1 MNTSAQAM
9 TMDEERPRPA
19 RVAPHATH
27 KFKLLLKREFWEHK
41 GGFFWAPIWAGGISL
56 VLTLMALVVAEVA
69 GRRAVASGKMQI
81 DGDININGLDLSALT
96 SKMDAGDL
104 QKLAG
109 GIDISAVMSSA
120 WPMVVLAFVVFFYC
134 LGSLYDERKDRS
146 VLFWKSLPVSDRD
159 TVLSKAASALLVA
172 PLIAVG
178 VAIACMFG
186 FLLLLSTF
194 VLLHNG
200 NPMTLVWGP
209 GNPLQLAGSML
220 ATIPVY
226 ALWALPTVG
235 WLLLCSAWSKSK
247 PFLWAIMLPVFA
259 GIFIS
264 WFDIMNVFNLESG
277 WFWKNI
283 VARGLLSAVPG
294 TWFDVAH
301 INNAH
306 ITSSE
311 AARQIESV
319 HQLLSLKTT
328 YSVLLTPQLWIGA
341 VVGAAMIYGAIRL
354 RRWRDDN

>member
-1 MNTSAQAM
+1 MNTSANAM
-9 TMDEERPRPA
+9 AMDEDRPRPA
-19 RVAPHATH
+19 RPAPHATH

-41 GGFFWAPIWAGGISL
+41 GGFFWAPLWAGAISL

-69 GRRAVASGKMQI
+69 ARRAVASGKMQI

-96 SKMDAGDL
+96 SRMDAGDL

-109 GIDISAVMSSA
+109 GIDISTVMSSA
-120 WPMVVLAFVVFFYC
+120 WPMIVLAFVVFFYC

-186 FLLLLSTF
+186 FLLLVSSF

-200 NPMTLVWGP
+200 NPLELVWGP
-209 GNPLQLAGSML
+209 GNPLQLAGSMI

-247 PFLWAIMLPVFA
+247 PFLWAILLPVFA

-264 WFDIMNVFNLESG
+264 WFDIMNLFNLESG

-294 TWFDVAH
+294 TWFDAVT
-301 INNAH
+301 INSAH

-341 VVGAAMIYGAIRL
+341 AAGAAMIYGAIRL

>member
-81 DGDININGLDLSALT
+81 DGDVNINGLDLSALT

-247 PFLWAIMLPVFA
+247 PFLWAIMLPVFS

>member
-9 TMDEERPRPA
+9 TMDEERPRAA
-19 RVAPHATH
+19 RPAPHATH

-56 VLTLMALVVAEVA
+56 VLTLMALVVGEVA
-69 GRRAVASGKMQI
+69 ARRAVASGKMSF

-96 SKMDAGDL
+96 SKMDAADL

-109 GIDISAVMSSA
+109 GIDISTVMSSA
-120 WPMVVLAFVVFFYC
+120 WPMIVLAFVVFFYC

-186 FLLLLSTF
+186 FLLLVSAF

-200 NPMTLVWGP
+200 NPLTLVWGP

-301 INNAH
+301 IDNAH

-319 HQLLSLKTT
+319 HQLLSLQTT

-341 VVGAAMIYGAIRL
+341 AVGAAMIYAAMRL
-354 RRWRDDN
+354 RRWRDEG

>member
-1 MNTSAQAM
+1 MNTSANAM

-81 DGDININGLDLSALT
+81 DGDVNINGLDLSALT

-247 PFLWAIMLPVFA
+247 PFLWAIMLPVFS

-354 RRWRDDN
+354 RRWRDEG

>member
-1 MNTSAQAM
+1 MNTSAQSM

-81 DGDININGLDLSALT
+81 DGDVNINGLDLSALT

-247 PFLWAIMLPVFA
+247 PFLWAIMLPVFS

-264 WFDIMNVFNLESG
+264 WFDIMNLFDLESG

-354 RRWRDDN
+354 RRWRDEG

>member
-1 MNTSAQAM
+1 MNTSAQSM

-96 SKMDAGDL
+96 SQMDAGDL

-109 GIDISAVMSSA
+109 GIDISTVMSSA

-247 PFLWAIMLPVFA
+247 PFLWAIMLPVFS

-264 WFDIMNVFNLESG
+264 WFDIMNLFDLESG

-354 RRWRDDN
+354 RRWRDEG

>member
-109 GIDISAVMSSA
+109 GIDISTVMSSA

-247 PFLWAIMLPVFA
+247 PFLWAIMLPVFS

-264 WFDIMNVFNLESG
+264 WFDIMNLFDLESG

>member
-1 MNTSAQAM
+1 MNTSADAM
-9 TMDEERPRPA
+9 TFDGDRPRPA
-19 RVAPHATH
+19 RAAPHATH

-41 GGFFWAPIWAGGISL
+41 GGFFWAPIWAGAISL

-69 GRRAVASGKMQI
+69 GRRAVASGKMSF
-81 DGDININGLDLSALT
+81 DGDVNINGLDLSALT
-96 SKMDAGDL
+96 SRMDADDL

-109 GIDISAVMSSA
+109 GIDISTVMSSA
-120 WPMVVLAFVVFFYC
+120 WPMIVLAFVVFFYC

-172 PLIAVG
+172 PAIAVG

-186 FLLLLSTF
+186 FLLLVSAF

-200 NPMTLVWGP
+200 NPLTLVWGP
-209 GNPLQLAGSML
+209 GNPLQLAGSMI
-220 ATIPVY
+220 AAIPVY

-264 WFDIMNVFNLESG
+264 WFDIMNLFNLESG

-294 TWFDVAH
+294 TWFDAVN

-341 VVGAAMIYGAIRL
+341 VAGAAMIYGAIRL

>member
-9 TMDEERPRPA
+9 TMDEERPRAA
-19 RVAPHATH
+19 RPAPHATH

-56 VLTLMALVVAEVA
+56 VLTLMALVVGEVA
-69 GRRAVASGKMQI
+69 ARRAVASGKMSF

-96 SKMDAGDL
+96 SKMDAADL

-109 GIDISAVMSSA
+109 GIDISTVMSSA
-120 WPMVVLAFVVFFYC
+120 WPLIVLAFVVFFYC

-186 FLLLLSTF
+186 FLLLVSAF

-200 NPMTLVWGP
+200 NPLTLVWGP

-301 INNAH
+301 IDNAH

-319 HQLLSLKTT
+319 HQLLSLQTT

-341 VVGAAMIYGAIRL
+341 AVGAAMIYAAMRL